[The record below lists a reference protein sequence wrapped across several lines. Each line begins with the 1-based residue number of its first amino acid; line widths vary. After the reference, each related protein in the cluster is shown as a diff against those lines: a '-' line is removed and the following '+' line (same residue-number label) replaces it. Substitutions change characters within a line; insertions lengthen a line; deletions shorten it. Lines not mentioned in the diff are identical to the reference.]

1 MLAKLFLDPL
11 NNEVERRGGDP
22 GIGGIEVETLL
33 QQTNLGSDRWRRSA
47 GSVPAAARRQRPLPS
62 PEPAVAAPAE
72 APGLIERL
80 LFFGSPG
87 APAAGEEELQPQQQQ
102 DGSDTSG
109 IDTSATADS
118 GSEEAVSSF

>member
-47 GSVPAAARRQRPLPS
+47 GSVPEAAWRRSLPLP
-62 PEPAVAAPAE
+62 EQPAAVPAE
-72 APGLIERL
+72 APGLIERI
-80 LFFGSPG
+80 FRS
-87 APAAGEEELQPQQQQ
+87 AVEPAADPDEVILGGDE
-102 DGSDTSG
+102 SDTSG
-109 IDTSATADS
+109 MSDDTSATTGS
-118 GSEEAVSSF
+118 GDEESSSSSF

>member
-47 GSVPAAARRQRPLPS
+47 GSVPEAAWRRPLPL
-62 PEPAVAAPAE
+62 PEQHAAVPAE
-72 APGLIERL
+72 APGLIQRI
-80 LFFGSPG
+80 FRPPK
-87 APAAGEEELQPQQQQ
+87 PAADPDEVILGGDE
-102 DGSDTSG
+102 SDTSG
-109 IDTSATADS
+109 LSYDASATTGS
-118 GSEEAVSSF
+118 GDEESSSSSI

>member
-47 GSVPAAARRQRPLPS
+47 GSVPEAAWRRPPPLPEQ
-62 PEPAVAAPAE
+62 PVAAPAE
-72 APGLIERL
+72 APGLIERI
-80 LFFGSPG
+80 FGT
-87 APAAGEEELQPQQQQ
+87 AVEPAAEDEVILGGDE
-102 DGSDTSG
+102 SDTSG
-109 IDTSATADS
+109 MSDDTSATTGS
-118 GSEEAVSSF
+118 GSDETSSF